1 MEMQIHA
8 FAQCVG
14 VSVRTLHYY
23 DEIGLLK
30 PTRVDPQSGYRFY
43 DAHSLA
49 RMQEIL
55 FFRELD
61 FPLKEIRAILS
72 APDYDKSAALRA
84 QKQLLTLKKARL
96 ERLIAALDAAVE
108 GNEISMNVFDNQAYE
123 SQRTAYAQE
132 AAARWGDTAAYR
144 KFTQKQPSYSDQALL
159 DRCMADFAQCRA
171 AGHTPDSPAA
181 QQCVR
186 ALQQC
191 ITDHYYTCTAKI
203 LAGLGEMYAA
213 DARFTAN
220 IDAHGA
226 GTAAFIRDAIRAFCK

>member
-144 KFTQKQPSYSDQALL
+144 EFTQKQPSYSDQALL
-159 DRCMADFAQCRA
+159 DRCMADFA
-171 AGHTPDSPAA
+171 
-181 QQCVR
+181 
-186 ALQQC
+186 QQC